1 VKKIGHIKK
10 IKEEMMNSH
19 PVKTLT
25 MLFICLP
32 GLIIFLAGPAV
43 LCSQENLGRGRV
55 TGTVA
60 DEAGNP
66 LEGVKIVVRSLQSQ
80 SVLEGLTDKK
90 GHFAV
95 AGMGTGMWRVIAS
108 KEGYLPSQIDYD
120 VKQLT
125 RNPPIVFTLK
135 KAGGVAALATDENVL
150 KLFEQGNALLNEGQ
164 VDEALKIF
172 EEFIVKYPDIYPARL
187 NTGLCYMK
195 KEDWDRAEAEFNFV
209 LDKIKQISG
218 DYRGDPFSSVKALS
232 GLGEIY
238 IKKNDFD
245 KALGFFKQAVEIS
258 PEDEA
263 TAYNVGNILF
273 SNQQVDE
280 AIRYFELSASIRP
293 DWPKPYLKLGYACVN
308 KGEYKKAIDNFNKF
322 IELDPQNPEVPHVKN
337 IIAAVEKLIK

>member
-1 VKKIGHIKK
+1 
-10 IKEEMMNSH
+10 MMNSH
-19 PVKTLT
+19 PVKTLIG
-25 MLFICLP
+25 LFICLL

-43 LCSQENLGRGRV
+43 PCSQENLGRGRI
-55 TGTVA
+55 TGTVS
-60 DEAGNP
+60 DEEGNP
-66 LEGVKIVVRSLQSQ
+66 LEGVKIVVRSLQTK
-80 SVLEGLTDKK
+80 SVLEGVSDKK

-125 RNPPIVFTLK
+125 RNPPIIFTLK
-135 KAGGVAALATDENVL
+135 KVSGVAALATDENVL
-150 KLFEQGNALLNEGQ
+150 KLFEQGNALLDEGQ

-172 EEFIVKYPDIYPARL
+172 EEFIAKYPDIYPVRL
-187 NTGLCYMK
+187 NTGLCYIK

-209 LDKIKQISG
+209 LDKIKQTSG
-218 DYRGDPFSSVKALS
+218 DYRADPSSSVKALS

-238 IKKNDFD
+238 IKKGDFD

-273 SNQQVDE
+273 SHRQVDE
-280 AIRYFELSASIRP
+280 AIGYFELSASIRP
-293 DWPKPYLKLGYACVN
+293 DWPKPYLKLGYAYVN

-322 IELDPQNPEVPHVKN
+322 VELDPQNPEVPQVKN
-337 IIAAVEKLIK
+337 IIAAIEKLIK